1 MSGFGT
7 TDGGKLRPLDPV
19 FLRPRLLLPP
29 AHAALLDE
37 PDGPGRLLDR
47 LVERGLL
54 IEATR
59 LLAYALPPR
68 EAVWWGAMCV
78 GHAAPAALGDAERAA
93 LAAAEAWVR
102 QPDDRTRRDAAW
114 AAAAAGYQLPGA
126 WPALAAYWSRP
137 ARALDMRAGRGV
149 ETAIARAIARNRE
162 ARDAAHL
169 ARFIASGRDI
179 AAGGAGR
186 LAPAAG

>member
-1 MSGFGT
+1 MPGT
-7 TDGGKLRPLDPV
+7 TANKLRPLDPG
-19 FLRPRLLLPP
+19 LLHARLQLPP

-37 PDGPGRLLDR
+37 PGGPGRLLDR
-47 LVERGLL
+47 LVERALL

-68 EAVWWGAMCV
+68 EAVWWGCMCV
-78 GHAAPAALGDAERAA
+78 AHAAPVALGETEQGA

-102 QPDDRTRRDAAW
+102 HPDDRTRREAAL
-114 AAAAAGYQLPGA
+114 AAAAAGYQAPGA

-137 ARALDMRAGRGV
+137 AVSNDMRGGRGV
-149 ETAIARAIARNRE
+149 ETAIARAVARDHGPRE
-162 ARDAAHL
+162 A
-169 ARFIASGRDI
+169 ARLTSFIASGRDI